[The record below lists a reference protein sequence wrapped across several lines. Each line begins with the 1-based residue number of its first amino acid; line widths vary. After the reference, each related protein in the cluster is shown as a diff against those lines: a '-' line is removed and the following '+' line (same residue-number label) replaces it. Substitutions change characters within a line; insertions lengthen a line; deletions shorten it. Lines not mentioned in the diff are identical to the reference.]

1 MAKFTPRELNLIE
14 ITYKGIESR
23 MLGNHAINPND
34 KPIADGYAIKR

>member
-14 ITYKGIESR
+14 ITYTDIKDR
-23 MLGNHAINPND
+23 MIGNHAVNPND